1 MIFENF
7 NKIAYNFSGVTQTIL
22 DLSSEYNL
30 DIYENSLYS
39 IKVDNDLLLDKVSI
53 DLYSDEKYYYSPLY
67 TSNIL
72 NPFEELPPPT
82 KKIEDDLGIYFSLF
96 CFPTGA
102 CFEQG
107 DLIVKINNSY
117 VAGFN
122 PTTDFAY
129 VVDIDLEIDK
139 LKILMVGSLAT
150 GSNTNKVFRKE
161 NSSWEEVSF
170 DTFNVKQIQ
179 KFQSSPYGFINS
191 EGIFTKNQSVAG
203 FTIGGT
209 TSNYVP
215 VTEEQNFNS
224 SKNIMI
230 VANNTVIK
238 NIEDNIN
245 GIS

>member
-7 NKIAYNFSGVTQTIL
+7 NKILYNFSGTTQTIV
-22 DLSSEYNL
+22 DLSSEYNIDL
-30 DIYENSLYS
+30 YENSFYS
-39 IKVDNDLLLDKVSI
+39 IQVDNDLLLDKFSI
-53 DLYSDEKYYYSPLY
+53 DLYSEQKYYYAPLY

-72 NPFEELPPPT
+72 NPFEGLPPPT

-96 CFPTGA
+96 GSFTGA
-102 CFEQG
+102 CFEKG
-107 DLIVKINNSY
+107 DLIVKNNNGYS
-117 VAGFN
+117 AGFN
-122 PTTDFAY
+122 PTTDFGY
-129 VVDIDLEIDK
+129 IVDIDQEINK

-150 GSNTNKVFRKE
+150 GSNTNKLLRKQD
-161 NSSWEEVSF
+161 SSWEEISLDPF
-170 DTFNVKQIQ
+170 AINQIQ

-191 EGIFTKNQSVAG
+191 EGIFTKNQTVAG
-203 FTIGGT
+203 FTAGGT

-215 VTEEQNFNS
+215 ITEEQNFNS

-230 VANNTVIK
+230 VAKDTVIK